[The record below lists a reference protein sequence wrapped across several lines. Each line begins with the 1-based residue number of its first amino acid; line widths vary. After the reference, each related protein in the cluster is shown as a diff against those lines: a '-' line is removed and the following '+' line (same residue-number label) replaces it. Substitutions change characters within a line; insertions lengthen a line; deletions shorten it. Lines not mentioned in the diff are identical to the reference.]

1 MMPTL
6 QLIKQDEIV
15 HPINAFPE
23 PLQEIINHFSEAKGY
38 PHEYYITAVLGAFS
52 TALGRSVTLSTGN
65 YTAIGSVWAA
75 IVGKK
80 GFTKS
85 EPQADAFR
93 PIKKAQAVLYKRWMN
108 ERIEW
113 EQFKIDNPKA
123 KVAELPM
130 HPIYVLNDVTPEAL
144 VITLANNPKGCGIVY
159 DELAGFIGRFDR
171 YKSGA
176 DEEMFLSLFNGDGI
190 NRTRVQSLSNAYI
203 ENSFLTIIGTIQ
215 PAVLRAVFFGKSE
228 SGFFDR
234 WLICCPDNVKKQ
246 YPNQYGVDPNME
258 KRYSYYINK
267 LLNFEYE
274 DRDECL
280 MTYTPESYRIINEYQ
295 CQIIDEE
302 NETLN
307 DDYRGVLAKIEIY
320 LHRFALLLQC
330 IEFACSNDTNWN
342 LIYKVSERSANGSV
356 TLCKYFVSEAM
367 KARILNPVEQ
377 LKDNWVDIY
386 DALPN
391 HGKSFDRLYFIKVCD
406 KFGIAPRRADTFLKD
421 NSDRSENKLFYKVKH
436 GEYNKNLF

>member
-1 MMPTL
+1 MSDI
-6 QLIKQDEIV
+6 Q

-23 PLQEIINHFSEAKGY
+23 PMQEIINHFADAKGY

-52 TALGRSVTLSTGN
+52 TAVGRAVTLNTGN
-65 YTAIGSVWAA
+65 YISIASVWAA

-85 EPQADAFR
+85 EPQADAFK
-93 PIKKAQAVLYKRWMN
+93 PIKKAQSALYKKYIN
-108 ERIEW
+108 EKIELD
-113 EQFKIDNPKA
+113 QFKVDNPKA

-171 YKSGA
+171 YKAGA

-190 NRTRVQSLSNAYI
+190 NRTRVQSTSNAYI
-203 ENSFLTIIGTIQ
+203 ENSYLTIIGTIQ

-246 YPNQYGVDPNME
+246 YPNQFGVDPNIE
-258 KRYSYYINK
+258 KKYAHFIYK
-267 LLNFEYE
+267 LLNLEYE
-274 DRDECL
+274 EREECL
-280 MTYTPESYRIINEYQ
+280 MSYAKESYKIINDYQ
-295 CQIIDEE
+295 RSIIDEE
-302 NETLN
+302 NETDN

-320 LHRFALLLQC
+320 AHRFALLLQC
-330 IEFACSNDTNWN
+330 MEFACSINTDWN
-342 LIYKVSERSANGSV
+342 LIYKVSENSANGAV
-356 TLCKYFVSEAM
+356 ILCKYFIAEAM
-367 KARILNPVEQ
+367 KARILNPVES

-386 DALPN
+386 NALPS
-391 HGKSFDRLYFIKVCD
+391 HGKSFDRLHFIKVCD
-406 KFGIAPRRADTFLKD
+406 KFGIASRRADTFLRD
-421 NSDRSENKLFYKVKH
+421 NSDRSESKLFYKVKH

>member
-1 MMPTL
+1 MSENL
-6 QLIKQDEIV
+6 

-65 YTAIGSVWAA
+65 YVAIASMWAA

-85 EPQADAFR
+85 EPQADAFK
-93 PIKKAQAVLYKRWMN
+93 PIKKAQSALYKAYMN
-108 ERIEW
+108 ERQEL

-123 KVAELPM
+123 KVNELAP
-130 HPIYVLNDVTPEAL
+130 HPVYVLNDVTPEAL

-171 YKSGA
+171 YKAGA
-176 DEEMFLSLFNGDGI
+176 DEEMFLSLFNGDSI
-190 NRTRVQSLSNAYI
+190 NRTRVNVASNAYI
-203 ENSFLTIIGTIQ
+203 EQSYLTIIGTIQ
-215 PAVLRAVFFGKSE
+215 PAVLKNVFFGKSE

-246 YPNQYGVDPNME
+246 YPNPFGIDPNVE
-258 KRYSYYINK
+258 KKYHALVIK
-267 LLNFEYE
+267 LLNLLYE

-280 MTYTPESYRIINEYQ
+280 MSYSAESYKIINDYQ
-295 CQIIDEE
+295 RQIIDEE
-302 NETLN
+302 NATDN
-307 DDYRGVLAKIEIY
+307 DDYRGVLAKMEIY

-330 IEFACSNDTNWN
+330 LEFVCTDGHQWGLLT
-342 LIYKVSERSANGSV
+342 KVSEQSANGAIV
-356 TLCKYFVSEAM
+356 LCKYFITEAM
-367 KARILNPVEQ
+367 KARIMNPVET

-386 DALPN
+386 TALPN
-391 HGKSFDRLYFIKVCD
+391 HGKSFDRLHFVKVCD
-406 KFGIAPRRADTFLKD
+406 KFGIGPRRADVFLKE
-421 NSDRSENKLFYKVKH
+421 NSDRTETKLFYKVKH